1 MRMRLVLGTDSHS
14 ETRFTPRVSPA
25 MSGSYRPTTSV
36 MSVDMVQTISKP
48 SRSRE
53 PVTGTALA
61 SRKKK
66 SFLLDI
72 YSTAVGKKYAMA
84 ISGIALMGFVLFHMI
99 GNLKMYLGAAE
110 LDSYAEFLKKLLYPL
125 APKGAVLWILRGGLL
140 AMLVLHLHAAWSLTI
155 MNRQAR
161 PVKYQSPRDYEV
173 ANFASRTMRYSGMIV
188 LSFLIWHLLD
198 LTFGVVNTIGA
209 DGAFVRAEVY
219 ANVVRSLDR
228 WPVALFYVLANLLL
242 GIHLRHGA
250 WSIFQSLGWNNPR
263 FNSWRWAFA
272 TGFAAVVVLGNI
284 SFPIAVLAGIVK
296 V

>member
-1 MRMRLVLGTDSHS
+1 MAKTQQ
-14 ETRFTPRVSPA
+14 VS
-25 MSGSYRPTTSV
+25 V
-36 MSVDMVQTISKP
+36 KVSK
-48 SRSRE
+48 SRA
-53 PVTGTALA
+53 PVTGTAL
-61 SRKKK
+61 SVRKKQ
-66 SFLLDI
+66 SFIADI

-110 LDSYAEFLKKLLYPL
+110 INSYAEFLKKLLYPL

-140 AMLVLHLHAAWSLTI
+140 AMLVLHLHAAWSLTVL
-155 MNRQAR
+155 NHQAR

-188 LSFLIWHLLD
+188 ASFLTWHLLD
-198 LTFGVVNTIGA
+198 LTFGVVNTVGA
-209 DGAFVRAEVY
+209 EGTFVRSEVY
-219 ANVVRSLDR
+219 ANIVRSLSR
-228 WPVALFYVLANLLL
+228 WPVAAFYILANLLL

-263 FNSWRWAFA
+263 FNAWRWTFATAFA
-272 TGFAAVVVLGNI
+272 VIVVVGNV